1 MIKALDQDR
10 ICVGVV
16 VGSHG
21 LQGSVKIKSF
31 MVTSDDI
38 AAYGPLTDKDG
49 KQSFVL
55 DVISSNKKGLVAKLI
70 GITDR
75 TASDELRG
83 LELYL
88 SRDLLPNLEEDEFY
102 YSDLVGLVVENM
114 NGEIIGTV
122 SMVDNYGAGEIIE
135 VDMEG
140 GGTEMYKMSLGVVP
154 EIDLKNGRIVVNPP
168 FEVFAQKNRVA
179 NKTEEN

>member
-49 KQSFVL
+49 
-55 DVISSNKKGLVAKLI
+55 
-70 GITDR
+70 
-75 TASDELRG
+75 
-83 LELYL
+83 
-88 SRDLLPNLEEDEFY
+88 
-102 YSDLVGLVVENM
+102 
-114 NGEIIGTV
+114 
-122 SMVDNYGAGEIIE
+122 
-135 VDMEG
+135 
-140 GGTEMYKMSLGVVP
+140 
-154 EIDLKNGRIVVNPP
+154 
-168 FEVFAQKNRVA
+168 
-179 NKTEEN
+179 